1 MLEAVSAHASRLG
14 EKLRRGDLGTDH
26 VHIFFHTSEHDQDQ
40 PQRSASVTVRL
51 PEATSDTRALVGAAK
66 HGVRQ
71 VWRGGYRY
79 AKAGIITTDLVP
91 LEGSQRALIG
101 AMDRERSA
109 SLMNALDTCNS
120 RWGRGS
126 VVIAAAGLPEQRG
139 WSTKFDMRSPRWT
152 TRIDEV
158 PVVH

>member
-1 MLEAVSAHASRLG
+1 V
-14 EKLRRGDLGTDH
+14 H
-26 VHIFFHTSEHDQDQ
+26 VFFHTSEHDRDQ

-71 VWRGGYRY
+71 VWREGYRY
-79 AKAGIITTDLVP
+79 SKAGIITTDLVP
-91 LEGSQRALIG
+91 LEDSQRALIG
-101 AMDRERSA
+101 AMDREHSA
-109 SLMNALDTCNS
+109 SLMSAIDTCNN

-126 VVIAAAGLPEQRG
+126 VVIAAAGISKQRG
-139 WSTKFDMRSPRWT
+139 WSTKFEMRSPRWT
-152 TRIDEV
+152 TRIDEL